1 MCVHIVM
8 NALKQ
13 LCSMN
18 LYKAENIRINRE
30 WDHILQTYN
39 NNNIEIGNN
48 DSDSETNYSE
58 LEREMTTETL
68 VHGFV
73 ESRRIHDLQEK
84 LIELAPD
91 EGQRPLGIF
100 TDKYAEEMSFPTL
113 FFGNPRDDDI
123 TKIFSYHK
131 IVQ

>member
-1 MCVHIVM
+1 
-8 NALKQ
+8 
-13 LCSMN
+13 
-18 LYKAENIRINRE
+18 
-30 WDHILQTYN
+30 
-39 NNNIEIGNN
+39 
-48 DSDSETNYSE
+48 
-58 LEREMTTETL
+58 MTTQTL

-100 TDKYAEEMSFPTL
+100 TDKYAEEMSFPKL
-113 FFGNPRDDDI
+113 FFGNPRNDDI

-131 IVQ
+131 IVQQELLNFSGDFSYHITNLLFKTMPIIIEQVLSSIWIRIRKGKLRGRKLLAKDVK

>member
-13 LCSMN
+13 LFSMN
-18 LYKAENIRINRE
+18 LYRAENIRINRE

-48 DSDSETNYSE
+48 DSDNETNYSE
-58 LEREMTTETL
+58 LKREMTTETL
-68 VHGFV
+68 GHGFV
-73 ESRRIHDLQEK
+73 ESRHIHDLQEK

-100 TDKYAEEMSFPTL
+100 TDKYAEEMNFPTL
-113 FFGNPRDDDI
+113 FFGNPHDDDI
-123 TKIFSYHK
+123 TKRFSY
-131 IVQ
+131 